1 MYLSRN
7 LHNLAAFSGVCM
19 SESLRIFSTR
29 LIKWQGQHGR
39 HDLPWQNT
47 RDAYRIWLAEIMLQQ
62 TQVGTVIPYYSRF
75 LERFPTIELLAQ
87 APLASVL
94 ELWAG
99 LGYYARARNLHRC
112 AQVIVTDYGG
122 GFPKEA
128 RVIAGLPGIG
138 RSTAAA
144 ISAFAFGTRA
154 AILDGNVKRVLT
166 RCFGIEGYPGSAKT
180 ENALWSLAEAL
191 LPARNIEAYT
201 QGLMDLGSTLCTRRK
216 PFCSACPMHA
226 LCIARREGRQAEL
239 PVAKPVKVLPE
250 RETSLL
256 LLTDGKRVLLER
268 LPPVG
273 IWGGLLTLPEG
284 GIAEARAFARRHGF
298 RLLGMQALTGLRH
311 SFSHFRLNIQPLLC
325 TVEASA
331 CLVAEAG
338 WQWLEY
344 DEIETAA
351 LPTPIRRLLR
361 GMLQKAG

>member
-1 MYLSRN
+1 MT
-7 LHNLAAFSGVCM
+7 
-19 SESLRIFSTR
+19 ESQRIFSAR
-29 LIKWQGQHGR
+29 LIEWQEQHGR

-47 RDAYRIWLAEIMLQQ
+47 REAYRIWLAEIMLQQ
-62 TQVGTVIPYYSRF
+62 TRVGTVIPYYTRF
-75 LERFPTIELLAQ
+75 LERFPTIEVLAR

-99 LGYYARARNLHRC
+99 LGYYARVRNVHRC
-112 AQVIVTDYGG
+112 AQVIVSDYGG
-122 GFPKEA
+122 EFPEEPRA
-128 RVIAGLPGIG
+128 IAGLPGIG

-144 ISAFAFGTRA
+144 ISVFVFGTRA
-154 AILDGNVKRVLT
+154 AILDGNVKRVLA
-166 RCFGIEGYPGSAKT
+166 RCFGVEGFPGSSKT
-180 ENALWSLAEAL
+180 EKEMWSLADAL

-201 QGLMDLGSTLCTRRK
+201 QGLMDLGSALCTRRK
-216 PFCSACPMHA
+216 PFCSSCPMHS

-239 PVAKPVKVLPE
+239 PVAKPGKVLPE

-256 LLTDGKRVLLER
+256 LLTDGKRVLLSR
-268 LPPVG
+268 RPPAG

-284 GIAEARAFARRHGF
+284 GIAEVRGFARRHGF
-298 RLLGMQALTGLRH
+298 RLLDMQPLPSLRH
-311 SFSHFRLNIQPLLC
+311 SFSHFHLNIQPLLC

-344 DEIETAA
+344 GEIETAA

-361 GMLQKAG
+361 GMLQKVG